1 MKTHSVPA
9 AFQAANLE
17 ATESGAWELRLYVA
31 GPTPKSLAAF
41 RNIEKVCEDHLAG
54 RYSIEVVDLNSNPR
68 LAQRDQI
75 LAVPTLVRKL
85 PAPIRKIIGA
95 MSDTQRVLTA
105 LGLPGDDANSLPKGK
120 GGNDV

>member
-17 ATESGAWELRLYVA
+17 AMESRAWELRLYVA

-41 RNIEKVCEDHLAG
+41 RNIEKVCEEHLAG
-54 RYSIEVVDLNSNPR
+54 RYSIEVVDLKSDPR

-75 LAVPTLVRKL
+75 LAVPTLVRNL
-85 PAPIRKIIGA
+85 PAPIRKFIGA
-95 MSDTQRVLTA
+95 MSDTRRVLDA
-105 LGLPGDDANSLPKGK
+105 LGLPGEDADLLPKLN